1 MIAYLKG
8 KILHIKSN
16 YLILE
21 VNDLGYQVFCN
32 ENTLLSLKEGDEIK
46 IYTHHQVKEDLNEL
60 YGFLT
65 LPELE
70 LFKLVISISGVGP
83 KSGLNVLAAA
93 TVEDITQA
101 ILSEDPELL
110 KSVSGIGTKTAERL
124 VIELKSK
131 IGKMGKYLTGKDLS
145 TVPGDVEVI
154 EALIGLGY
162 SRKEVMFAV
171 KEIDKKIK
179 DTSEKIKATLKILGK

>member
-162 SRKEVMFAV
+162 SRKEVMFNL
-171 KEIDKKIK
+171 
-179 DTSEKIKATLKILGK
+179 SATL